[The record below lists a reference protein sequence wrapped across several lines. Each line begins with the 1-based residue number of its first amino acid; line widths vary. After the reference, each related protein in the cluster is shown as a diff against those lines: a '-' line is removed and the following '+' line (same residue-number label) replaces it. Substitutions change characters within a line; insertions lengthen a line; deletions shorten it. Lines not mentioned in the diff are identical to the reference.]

1 MSSHAVAKAAAA
13 MTLAGALAV
22 GAGAE
27 AFASG
32 ATWMGSWTTTGR
44 SGQKTEAHSVSKGQH
59 FLHFGIK
66 GNGAHGFTATV
77 YKEAPGKDPA
87 IQTVKGKDKNVEYM
101 APWKSYSAGKYY
113 IVFTYSVK
121 GKKAFGGV
129 Q

>member
-1 MSSHAVAKAAAA
+1 

-27 AFASG
+27 AFASS
-32 ATWMGSWTTTGR
+32 ANWMGSWTTNGNG
-44 SGQKTEAHSVSKGQH
+44 SGQKTGSHSVSKGQH
-59 FLHFGIK
+59 FLHFGVK
-66 GNGAHGFTATV
+66 GNGARSFTATV

-87 IQTVKGKDKNVEYM
+87 IQTVTGKDKNVEYM

-113 IVFTYSVK
+113 VVFTYSVK